1 MYNVY
6 TVYKGRLVK
15 GVLNVIYHNKDNM
28 PFFEGK
34 ILTFQ
39 KAKII
44 YFLI

>member
-15 GVLNVIYHNKDNM
+15 GVLNVIYNNKDNV
-28 PFFEGK
+28 PFFVGK
-34 ILTFQ
+34 IITFQ

-44 YFLI
+44 YFL